1 MIRLFRLL
9 PALLLL
15 ALAARAQ
22 NALPVQPLP
31 ADPSR
36 AAPARGPV
44 VARRGTALSLPFFDD
59 FTTPREGNPR
69 VQNWL
74 PGGGALV
81 NNRLPVHPL
90 TRGVATL
97 DGLKANGQGYANTPN
112 YGAIDSLTSQ
122 PIDLSGYGPGNGVY
136 LTFAWQEGS
145 IVGPSERSSGSA
157 PVALELFFLDR
168 DGRWVSQWKQLA
180 GGAAVSGFRQK
191 AVAVA
196 DARFFHAGF
205 QFQFL
210 ATGNVSVSTDA
221 WSLDYFVLD
230 ANRTATDTTYADLAT
245 AQGLG
250 NPLRRYTALPWW
262 QYNAAAPA
270 AELNPMLNAE
280 ITNLNPGP
288 IPTPISWTGTVQD
301 VAGGYTGTWLTDSRS
316 IPTQPRQT
324 VIGGSARTAPLPTT
338 AAAKQLRYTL
348 ALNTRVAAGDRT
360 LPNDTLSR
368 DVFLNDYYAFDD
380 GTAEAVL
387 ALPATSTGPI
397 QYLAYALD
405 LNQPDQV
412 KGVRLYPVFLNNAQG
427 DNGAN
432 RSITVGVWADAN
444 GQPAATPLM
453 TQTATLLN
461 PLNNPSAAG
470 QTFVDVL
477 FSASVPVSGR
487 VYVGYGQTA
496 RGQFL
501 PYGIDLN
508 NPPPANTLWRTNQ
521 GTWLTFSALPAGAPM
536 VRALLTNN
544 QTVITATTPPAAAGA
559 PAAFSL
565 YPNPL
570 PTGGTIAVAGPAFAR
585 ASLLDALGRTIWE
598 QPAAEAG
605 RPRLT
610 PGRLAAGVYL
620 VRLHLANGSA
630 VTRRLVVSGE

>member
-1 MIRLFRLL
+1 MIRLLRLL

-22 NALPVQPLP
+22 SVLPVQPLP

-44 VARRGTALSLPFFDD
+44 VARRGTALGLPFFDD

-97 DGLKANGQGYANTPN
+97 DGLRANGQGYGNTPN
-112 YGAIDSLTSQ
+112 FGAIDSLTSQ
-122 PIDLSGYGPGNGVY
+122 PIDLSGYGPGNGVF

-145 IVGPSERSSGSA
+145 VVGPSERSSGST

-196 DARFFHAGF
+196 DARYFHAGF
-205 QFQFL
+205 QFQFQ

-221 WSLDYFVLD
+221 WSLDYFVLG
-230 ANRTATDTTYADLAT
+230 ANRTAADTTYADLAT

-270 AELNPMLNAE
+270 SELNPMLNAE

-301 VAGGYTGTWLTDSRS
+301 VAGGFQGTWLTDSRS

-338 AAAKQLRYTL
+338 SAAKQLRYTL

-432 RSITVGVWADAN
+432 RSVTIGVWADDK

-453 TQTATLLN
+453 TQTATLRN
-461 PLNNPSAAG
+461 PLTNPSAAG
-470 QTFVDVL
+470 QPFVDVL

-521 GTWLTFSALPAGAPM
+521 GTWLAFSALPAGAPM
-536 VRALLTNN
+536 LRPLLTNN

-559 PAAFSL
+559 PAVFSL

-605 RPRLT
+605 RPQLT

-620 VRLHLANGSA
+620 VRLHLANGST
-630 VTRRLVVSGE
+630 VTRRLVVSE

>member
-1 MIRLFRLL
+1 MIRLLRLL
-9 PALLLL
+9 PALLL

-22 NALPVQPLP
+22 NGLPVQPLP

-36 AAPARGPV
+36 SAPARGPV
-44 VARRGTALSLPFFDD
+44 VARRGAALTLPFFDD

-97 DGLKANGQGYANTPN
+97 DGLKANGQGYGNTPN
-112 YGAIDSLTSQ
+112 FGAIDSLTSQ

-145 IVGPSERSSGSA
+145 VVGPSERSGST

-168 DGRWVSQWKQLA
+168 DGRWVSQWKQQA

-191 AVAVA
+191 AVALA
-196 DARFFHAGF
+196 DARYFHAGF
-205 QFQFL
+205 QFQFQ

-221 WSLDYFVLD
+221 WSLDYFVLG

-270 AELNPMLNAE
+270 DELSPVLNAE

-301 VAGGYTGTWLTDSRS
+301 VAGGFQGTWLTDSRS

-338 AAAKQLRYTL
+338 SAAKQLRYTL
-348 ALNTRVAAGDRT
+348 ALNTRVSAGDRT

-380 GTAEAVL
+380 GSAEAVL

-432 RSITVGVWADAN
+432 RSVTIGVWADAN

-453 TQTATLLN
+453 TQTATLRN
-461 PLNNPSAAG
+461 PLTNPSAAA
-470 QTFVDVL
+470 QPFVDV
-477 FSASVPVSGR
+477 FFGTSVPVSGR

-521 GTWLTFSALPAGAPM
+521 GTWLPFSTLPAGAPM
-536 VRALLTNN
+536 LRPLLTNN
-544 QTVITATTPPAAAGA
+544 QTVITATTPPAADAP

-570 PTGGTIAVAGPAFAR
+570 PAGGTLAVAGPAFAR

-598 QPAAEAG
+598 QPAAEVG
-605 RPRLT
+605 RPQLM

-620 VRLHLANGSA
+620 VRLHLANGST
-630 VTRRLVVSGE
+630 VTRRLVVTE

>member
-1 MIRLFRLL
+1 M
-9 PALLLL
+9 
-15 ALAARAQ
+15 
-22 NALPVQPLP
+22 
-31 ADPSR
+31 
-36 AAPARGPV
+36 
-44 VARRGTALSLPFFDD
+44 
-59 FTTPREGNPR
+59 
-69 VQNWL
+69 QNWL

-97 DGLKANGQGYANTPN
+97 DGLRANGQGYGNTPN
-112 YGAIDSLTSQ
+112 FGAIDSLTSQ

-145 IVGPSERSSGSA
+145 VVGPSERSSGST

-168 DGRWVSQWKQLA
+168 DGRWVSQWKQQA

-196 DARFFHAGF
+196 DARYFHAGF

-221 WSLDYFVLD
+221 WSLDYFVLGP
-230 ANRTATDTTYADLAT
+230 NRTAADTTYADLAT

-270 AELNPMLNAE
+270 SELNPMLNAE
-280 ITNLNPGP
+280 ITNLNPPP

-301 VAGGYTGTWLTDSRS
+301 VAGSFQGTWLTDSRS

-324 VIGGSARTAPLPTT
+324 IIGGSARTAPLPTT
-338 AAAKQLRYTL
+338 PAAKQLRYTL

-380 GTAEAVL
+380 GSAEAVL

-412 KGVRLYPVFLNNAQG
+412 KGVRLYPVFLNNGQG

-432 RSITVGVWADAN
+432 RSVTIGVWADAN

-453 TQTATLLN
+453 TQTATLRN
-461 PLNNPSAAG
+461 PLTDSSAAG
-470 QTFVDVL
+470 QTFVDVF
-477 FSASVPVSGR
+477 FSTSVPVSGR

-501 PYGIDLN
+501 PYSIDLN

-536 VRALLTNN
+536 VRPLLTNN
-544 QTVITATTPPAAAGA
+544 QTVITATAPPAAAGA
-559 PAAFSL
+559 PAAFTL
-565 YPNPL
+565 YPNPS